1 MKLAEALL
9 EKKNVNARI
18 QEMSTR
24 FSAAA
29 IHEEGEQPEEVAAE
43 LLLSLEGAFARWE
56 ELTVTINRTNN
67 TIKVGDVTMMEAL
80 AQRDVL
86 KAEAS
91 HYRSIAEGLKNR
103 NRNRG
108 MYGET
113 TAKMVLADGIEVQYF
128 IKKADALSQ
137 ELRLLD
143 VAIQAANWANDLVE

>member
-29 IHEEGEQPEEVAAE
+29 IHEEGEQPEENAQE

-56 ELTVTINRTNN
+56 ALTTSINKTNN
-67 TIKVGDVTMMEAL
+67 TVKVGDMTMMEAL
-80 AQRDVL
+80 AKRDVL
-86 KAEAS
+86 KAEAA
-91 HYRSIAEGLKNR
+91 HYRSIADGLR
-103 NRNRG
+103 NRNRERR
-108 MYGET
+108 MYGEPAT
-113 TAKMVLADGIEVQYF
+113 KMVLAEGIEIQSF
-128 IKKADALSQ
+128 IKKADALAQ